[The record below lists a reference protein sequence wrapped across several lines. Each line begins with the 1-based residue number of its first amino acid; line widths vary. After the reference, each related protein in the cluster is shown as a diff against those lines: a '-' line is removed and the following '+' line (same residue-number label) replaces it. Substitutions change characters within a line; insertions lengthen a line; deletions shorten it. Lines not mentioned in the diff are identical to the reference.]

1 MARLTTLPIRNYVA
15 GDPTADMSDHV
26 VTTTYDR
33 NAGVLTCLIEKDAA
47 LITGIYSSASNSLV
61 SVAVALTERLS
72 ALGVARVNRLLSG
85 LGAPVVET
93 YHRTGALTVRMP
105 GRPVPLPVVLDA
117 DLGSLSDGRIGWAWS
132 LTSTRQTGAGTL
144 TETEPAGQS
153 APVTAHAAPV
163 APILT
168 PTPPPGIPAPAPNPA
183 QAATPSTMAP
193 DPAAPIEE
201 PAPEPA
207 PVASIAAV
215 APKRSTSALGLFV
228 YPPRNTTERIEV
240 SDLHRRKMAAAWSRH
255 QTGVSTVLALVGP
268 AGTGKTSLVW
278 DLAAEKRLGVFQF
291 DCAGATTTADWFGS
305 TVLDKDGTRF
315 AFSSFIEAIR
325 EDGEYGDEER
335 IVLLD
340 ELNRAETSAALNAL
354 MSILTK
360 RTAYIPEAGV
370 TIRVS
375 RNVFF
380 AVTMNRGSAY
390 SGTVNLD
397 AALIE
402 RLEGW
407 LRLDFLPEAEE
418 VALVTTRVP
427 GIKTEDA
434 ARLIKAARQVRE
446 VADRGEVRK
455 SVSTRMVLAAAS
467 FAVAGLSLRE
477 AAEMTWVDSYDD
489 EGASE
494 SERGI
499 VLTAVNSVLP

>member
-26 VTTTYDR
+26 VTTTWDR
-33 NAGVLTCLIEKDAA
+33 NAGVLRCVIEKDAA
-47 LITGIYSSASNSLV
+47 LITGVYSSATNHLV

-85 LGAPVVET
+85 MGAPVVET

-144 TETEPAGQS
+144 TETEPAGQHAANTGYV
-153 APVTAHAAPV
+153 APAAPV
-163 APILT
+163 KT
-168 PTPPPGIPAPAPNPA
+168 PTPPPVLTPPAPIPAPVEVVEAPEP
-183 QAATPSTMAP
+183 P
-193 DPAAPIEE
+193 

-360 RTAYIPEAGV
+360 RTAYIPEAGI

-407 LRLDFLPEAEE
+407 LRLDFLPEADE